1 MRDGKPFLRDAVAS
15 SHHER
20 RKHYRLHFELSV
32 ELLEDHRRH
41 HARTVDISEGGVFV
55 ATGAPIKVGSE
66 IRMGLRLESS
76 HIVVIGRVAWQRVSP
91 EGRHEGVG
99 IEFHSLSPHARWV
112 LRNFIARRRAQ
123 EFAAAARRDAP
134 RPNASP
140 SAV

>member
-1 MRDGKPFLRDAVAS
+1 MAS
-15 SHHER
+15 PHHER

-32 ELLEDHRRH
+32 ELLEQDRRH
-41 HARTVDISEGGVFV
+41 PARTVDISEGGVFV
-55 ATGAPIKVGSE
+55 ATGAAIKVGSE
-66 IRMGLRLESS
+66 IRLGLRLESS
-76 HIVVIGRVAWQRVSP
+76 HIVVIGRVARQRLSP

-99 IEFHSLSPHARWV
+99 IEFSSLSPHARWV

-140 SAV
+140 AAV